1 MMFIKYLYTMLNMS
15 GESIVL
21 VYSTHFLTN
30 DVLETTMIMYSKTI
44 KHLRLVTLQRKIYC
58 LTKTHPAIVYTT

>member
-1 MMFIKYLYTMLNMS
+1 MS